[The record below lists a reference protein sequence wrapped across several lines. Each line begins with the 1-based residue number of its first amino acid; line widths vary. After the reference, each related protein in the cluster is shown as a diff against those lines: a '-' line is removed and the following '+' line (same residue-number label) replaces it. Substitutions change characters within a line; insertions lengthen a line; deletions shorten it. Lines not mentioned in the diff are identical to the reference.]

1 MRRTATS
8 QTALTK
14 ALQLDKPQGE
24 EISPEELAKRQR
36 GPTRGERKRLLR
48 EAVIDISHASR
59 NTVVLSHIHP
69 RSARRAAEAELD
81 AADARAADILARAQ
95 AINAGGSLDD
105 ALEIGLGPLDQDQVD
120 TLVRAAEADGLAITD
135 NRS

>member
-1 MRRTATS
+1 MKRTATS
-8 QTALTK
+8 QAALTQ

-36 GPTRGERKRLLR
+36 GPTRGERKKLYRQVSDDL
-48 EAVIDISHASR
+48 VVASR

-81 AADARAADILARAQ
+81 RREAEAADTQARAL
-95 AINAGGSLDD
+95 
-105 ALEIGLGPLDQDQVD
+105 ALE
-120 TLVRAAEADGLAITD
+120 AELEARGV
-135 NRS
+135 